1 MQIISPLSYLILLN
15 NKTKVVV
22 LKMTG
27 ENVGPT
33 VLSSYIGLVTSEEMY
48 RISSHD
54 FTTLQFT

>member
-15 NKTKVVV
+15 NKTKIVV
-22 LKMTG
+22 LKMTS

-33 VLSSYIGLVTSEEMY
+33 VLSCYIVTSEEMY
-48 RISSHD
+48 RISTHD